1 MPIFCDNRTRHAS
14 TIWRLLVVV
23 AVGVLTAVSAA
34 AADAA
39 PVTVRVGIVQA
50 ASDAPFFIADKKGYF
65 AEEGIHVDFTVL
77 TDMVPSLATGQLDV
91 GGVSTSAGLF
101 NAAAR
106 GLDIKIVADKGS
118 TPPGY
123 DFDPILVRKDLV
135 DSGKVKTFADFKG
148 LKVAGFFKGSGSEVT
163 LNEAL
168 GRGGLEFA
176 DIDLVY
182 LPFAEQV
189 LALRNKAIN
198 ASITAEPSATEAVIS
213 EAAVRFSPGG
223 QVYPDHQLAVLL
235 YGGDFIK
242 KSPEIAKK
250 FMRAYIKG
258 ARDYND
264 TLKGGKIA
272 GPNAENIISIL
283 TETTFIKDPAIYR
296 EITANGINPNGHVNM
311 GSLRKDLAF
320 YKAQGM
326 IDGNISVED
335 VVDDSY
341 VDTVIKELGPYVATP
356 K

>member
-1 MPIFCDNRTRHAS
+1 MPIFCDSRTRCAPVLRRS
-14 TIWRLLVVV
+14 LLGI
-23 AVGVLTAVSAA
+23 AAGLLAAIFAA
-34 AADAA
+34 AAGAA
-39 PVTVRVGIVQA
+39 PVTVRVGIAQA

-65 AEEGIHVDFTVL
+65 AREGISIDYTVL

-91 GGVSTSAGLF
+91 GGVSNSAGLF

-106 GLDIKIVADKGS
+106 GLNVKIVADKGS

-148 LKVAGFFKGSGSEVT
+148 LKVAGFSKGSGSEVT
-163 LNEAL
+163 LNEGL
-168 GRGGLEFA
+168 QRGGLKFG

-182 LPFAEQV
+182 LPFAEHV
-189 LALRNKAIN
+189 LALRNKAVD
-198 ASITAEPSATEAVIS
+198 ASITAEPSATQAVIS
-213 EAAVRFSPGG
+213 GAAVRFSSDQ
-223 QVYPDHQLAVLL
+223 QVYPNHQLAVLL
-235 YGGDFIK
+235 YSGDFIK
-242 KSPEIAKK
+242 KNPDIAEK

-264 TLKGGKIA
+264 ALKGGKIA
-272 GPNAENIISIL
+272 GPNAEDIISIL
-283 TETTFIKDPAIYR
+283 TEMTFIKDADIYR
-296 EITANGINPNGHVNM
+296 KITPNGINPDGHVNM
-311 GSLRKDLAF
+311 ASLRKDLAF

-326 IDGNISVED
+326 VEENVGVED

-341 VDTVIKELGPYVATP
+341 VDAVVKELGPYAGPP

>member
-1 MPIFCDNRTRHAS
+1 M
-14 TIWRLLVVV
+14 RLPSGVCWVV
-23 AVGVLTAVSAA
+23 AAGLLTAASPAA
-34 AADAA
+34 GAA

-65 AEEGIHVDFTVL
+65 AEEGIRVDYTVL

-91 GGVSTSAGLF
+91 GGVSNSAGLF

-148 LKVAGFFKGSGSEVT
+148 LKVAGFIKGSGSEVT

-168 GRGGLEFA
+168 GRGGLKFS

-189 LALRNKAIN
+189 LALRNKAVD
-198 ASITAEPSATEAVIS
+198 ASITAEPSATQAVIS
-213 EAAVRFSPGG
+213 GAAVRFSPGG

-250 FMRAYIKG
+250 FMRAYIKA

-264 TLKGGKIA
+264 ALKGGKIA
-272 GPNAENIISIL
+272 GPNAEDIISIL

-311 GSLRKDLAF
+311 DSLRKDLAF

-326 IDGNISVED
+326 VEGNVSVED
-335 VVDDSY
+335 VVDNSY
-341 VDTVIKELGPYVATP
+341 VDAVIKELGPYAGPP